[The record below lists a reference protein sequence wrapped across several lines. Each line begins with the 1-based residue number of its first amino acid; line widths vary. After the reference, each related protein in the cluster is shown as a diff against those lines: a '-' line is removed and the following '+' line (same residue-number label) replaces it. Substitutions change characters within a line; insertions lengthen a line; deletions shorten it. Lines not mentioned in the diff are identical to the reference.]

1 MKSFPDEALHDVSN
15 YMKSICQ
22 ELPSHM
28 INNERKIIIEVIHQS
43 LNDKEIR
50 NSSDYRKSLLVV
62 CAFFIERFP
71 GTYYN
76 EILKTLAEIQ
86 KLLYLPGKERSTS
99 KILRFY
105 NATFLHTLLIKRYF
119 ENNLKVLTE
128 RTNFGVYYHSLM
140 THAREQYRIVSGRTE
155 SSEREEITSM
165 KNNIN
170 QTSNHHPSNIVSN
183 ILTCH

>member
-71 GTYYN
+71 GTYYT
-76 EILKTLAEIQ
+76 EILKKTD
-86 KLLYLPGKERSTS
+86 
-99 KILRFY
+99 
-105 NATFLHTLLIKRYF
+105 
-119 ENNLKVLTE
+119 
-128 RTNFGVYYHSLM
+128 
-140 THAREQYRIVSGRTE
+140 
-155 SSEREEITSM
+155 
-165 KNNIN
+165 
-170 QTSNHHPSNIVSN
+170 
-183 ILTCH
+183 